1 MFVTLE
7 KAKEWLRVVSN
18 GEDALIERF
27 ITAAEDIV
35 GGILRFPLSEFEKV
49 PETVKQ
55 AIYYAVSVMYEQRE
69 SLDIVALMNTL
80 RGMLFVYRKDE
91 W

>member
-1 MFVTLE
+1 MIVTLE
-7 KAKEWLRVVSN
+7 KTKEWLRVES
-18 GEDALIERF
+18 GDEDALIESF

-35 GGILRFPLSEFEKV
+35 GGILRFPLSEFEHV

-55 AIYYAVSVMYEQRE
+55 AIYYAVSVMFEQRE

>member
-7 KAKEWLRVVSN
+7 KTKEWLRVESDS
-18 GEDALIERF
+18 EDALIERF

-35 GGILRFPLSEFEKV
+35 GGILRFPLSEFEEV
-49 PETVKQ
+49 PEIIEQ
-55 AIYYAVSVMYEQRE
+55 AVCLAGSVMFEQRE
-69 SLDIVALMNTL
+69 SLDIAALMTTL
-80 RGMLFVYRKDE
+80 RGMLFAYRKDE

>member
-1 MFVTLE
+1 LIVTLE
-7 KAKEWLRVVSN
+7 KTKEWLRVES
-18 GEDALIERF
+18 GDEDALIESF

-35 GGILRFPLSEFEKV
+35 GGILRFPLSEFEQV

-55 AIYYAVSVMYEQRE
+55 AIYYAVTVMYEQRE

-80 RGMLFVYRKDE
+80 RGMLFAYRKE
-91 W
+91 SW

>member
-1 MFVTLE
+1 MIVTLE
-7 KAKEWLRVVSN
+7 KTKEWLRVES
-18 GEDALIERF
+18 GDEDALIESF

-35 GGILRFPLSEFEKV
+35 GGILRFPLSEFEQV

-80 RGMLFVYRKDE
+80 RGMLFAYRKE
-91 W
+91 SW

>member
-1 MFVTLE
+1 MIVTLE
-7 KAKEWLRVVSN
+7 KTKEWLRVES
-18 GEDALIERF
+18 GDEDALIESF

-35 GGILRFPLSEFEKV
+35 GGILRFPLSEFEEV

-69 SLDIVALMNTL
+69 SLDIVALMSTL
-80 RGMLFVYRKDE
+80 RGMLFAYRKE
-91 W
+91 SW

>member
-7 KAKEWLRVVSN
+7 KTKEFLRVESTD
-18 GEDALIERF
+18 EDALIERF

-35 GGILRFPLSEFEKV
+35 GGILRFPLSEFEEV
-49 PETVKQ
+49 PETVEQ
-55 AIYYAVSVMYEQRE
+55 AVCLAVSVMFEQRE
-69 SLDIVALMNTL
+69 SLDIVALMITL
-80 RGMLFVYRKDE
+80 RGMLFAYRKDV

>member
-1 MFVTLE
+1 LIVTLE
-7 KAKEWLRVVSN
+7 KTKEWLRVESN
-18 GEDALIERF
+18 DEDALIEGF

-35 GGILRFPLSEFEKV
+35 GGILRFAVSELTEI

-55 AIYYAVSVMYEQRE
+55 AVYYAVSVMYEQRE
-69 SLDIVALMNTL
+69 SLDIVALLNTL
-80 RGMLFVYRKDE
+80 RGILFVYRKDE

>member
-1 MFVTLE
+1 LIVTLE
-7 KAKEWLRVVSN
+7 KTKEWLRVES
-18 GEDALIERF
+18 GDEDALIESF

-35 GGILRFPLSEFEKV
+35 GGILRFPLSEFEEV

>member
-7 KAKEWLRVVSN
+7 KTKEWLRIESN
-18 GEDALIERF
+18 VEDALIESF

-35 GGILRFPLSEFEKV
+35 GGVLRFPLSEFEEL
-49 PETVKQ
+49 PEVVEQ
-55 AIYYAVSVMYEQRE
+55 AVCFAVSVLFEQRE
-69 SLDIVALMNTL
+69 SLDIAALMNTL
-80 RGMLFVYRKDE
+80 RGMLFAYRKDA

>member
-1 MFVTLE
+1 LIVTLE
-7 KAKEWLRVVSN
+7 KTKEWLRVESN
-18 GEDALIERF
+18 DEDALIESF

-35 GGILRFPLSEFEKV
+35 NGVLRFPLSELTEI

-55 AIYYAVSVMYEQRE
+55 AVYYAVSVMFEQRE
-69 SLDIVALMNTL
+69 SLDITVLMNTL
-80 RGMLFVYRKDE
+80 RGMLFAYREDA

>member
-7 KAKEWLRVVSN
+7 KTKEWLRIESN
-18 GEDALIERF
+18 DEDALIESF

-35 GGILRFPLSEFEKV
+35 GGVLRFPLSEFEEL
-49 PETVKQ
+49 PEVVEQ
-55 AIYYAVSVMYEQRE
+55 AVCFAVSVLFEQRE
-69 SLDIVALMNTL
+69 SLDIAALMNTL
-80 RGMLFVYRKDE
+80 RGMLFAYRKDA

>member
-1 MFVTLE
+1 MIVTLE
-7 KAKEWLRVVSN
+7 KTKEWLRVES
-18 GEDALIERF
+18 GDEDALIESF

-35 GGILRFPLSEFEKV
+35 GGILRFPLSEFEQV

-55 AIYYAVSVMYEQRE
+55 AIYYAVTVMYEQRE

-80 RGMLFVYRKDE
+80 RGMLFAYRKE
-91 W
+91 SW

>member
-1 MFVTLE
+1 LIVTLE
-7 KAKEWLRVVSN
+7 KTKEWLRVES
-18 GEDALIERF
+18 GDEDALIESF

-35 GGILRFPLSEFEKV
+35 GGILRFPLSEFEQV

-80 RGMLFVYRKDE
+80 RGMLFAYRKE
-91 W
+91 SW

>member
-1 MFVTLE
+1 MIVTLE
-7 KAKEWLRVVSN
+7 KAKEWLRVESHD
-18 GEDALIERF
+18 EDALIESF

-35 GGILRFPLSEFEKV
+35 SGILRFPLSELAEV

-55 AIYYAVSVMYEQRE
+55 AVYYAVSVMFEQRE
-69 SLDIVALMNTL
+69 SLDIVVLMNTL
-80 RGMLFVYRKDE
+80 KGILFVYRKDE

>member
-7 KAKEWLRVVSN
+7 KTKEFLRVESTD
-18 GEDALIERF
+18 EDALIERF

-35 GGILRFPLSEFEKV
+35 GGILRFPLIEFEEV
-49 PETVKQ
+49 PEIVEQ
-55 AIYYAVSVMYEQRE
+55 AICLAVSVMFEQRE
-69 SLDIVALMNTL
+69 SLDIVVLMTTL
-80 RGMLFVYRKDE
+80 RGMLFTYRKDA